1 MNREEILSHVDHTL
15 LKPEAT
21 WPQIQTLCD
30 EAIANHTA
38 SVCIN
43 TCYVKQAVEYMA
55 GRIPVCCVVG
65 FPLGAMDTASKAFE
79 AKTAIENGAAEV
91 DMVINIGRL
100 KNGEY
105 DAVREDIRAVKQAVG
120 DKVLKVIIETCL
132 LTEAEKI
139 RLCEI
144 VSQSGADYIKT
155 STGFA
160 GGGAT
165 RADVALLVIA
175 GEPSQ
180 EDLQW
185 AQQLKE
191 QNTPF
196 LVVQTKG
203 DLAAPAQLPAD
214 LAERAVAVSAAT
226 GDGIEALRAA
236 LTALVPEDFGRQD
249 LTRGLC
255 SAGDVVLLVM
265 PQDIQAPKGRLILPQ
280 VRTIRHLLDLKCT
293 VVSTTADGL
302 DGALAALSAP
312 PKLII
317 TDSQCFPLVAA
328 KKPEKSLLTS
338 FSILMAAD
346 KGDIDAFAQGAKA
359 IGTLNQDSRVLIA
372 EGCTHAPLEEDIG
385 RVKIPNLLR
394 KRVGQGLQVDVVAG
408 NDFPHDLTGYDL
420 VIHCGGCMFN
430 RAYVLSRLTQ
440 AQRQGVPMTNYG
452 VAIAYLTGI
461 LEQVSW

>member
-1 MNREEILSHVDHTL
+1 MSGLQETPAAQRLHIALYGRRNAGKSSLINALTGQQVALVSPVAGTTADPVKKAMELHPIGPVLFIDTAGYDDEGELGQLRV
-15 LKPEAT
+15 EAT
-21 WPQIQTLCD
+21 RDTL
-30 EAIANHTA
+30 
-38 SVCIN
+38 
-43 TCYVKQAVEYMA
+43 Q
-55 GRIPVCCVVG
+55 
-65 FPLGAMDTASKAFE
+65 
-79 AKTAIENGAAEV
+79 
-91 DMVINIGRL
+91 
-100 KNGEY
+100 
-105 DAVREDIRAVKQAVG
+105 
-120 DKVLKVIIETCL
+120 
-132 LTEAEKI
+132 
-139 RLCEI
+139 
-144 VSQSGADYIKT
+144 
-155 STGFA
+155 
-160 GGGAT
+160 

-175 GEPSQ
+175 GEPSE

-203 DLAAPAQLPAD
+203 DLAAPAQLPPD
-214 LAERAVAVSAAT
+214 LAERAVAVSSAT
-226 GDGIEALRAA
+226 GEGIEALRAA

-302 DGALAALSAP
+302 DGALAALSGP

-328 KKPEKSLLTS
+328 KKPQESLLTS

-359 IGTLNQDSRVLIA
+359 IGTLTQDSRVLIA

-430 RAYVLSRLTQ
+430 RAYVLSRLAQ

>member
-1 MNREEILSHVDHTL
+1 MSGLQETPAAQRLHIALYGRRNAGKSSLINALTGQQVALVSPVAGTTADPVKKAMELHPIGPVLFIDTAGYDDEGELGQLRV
-15 LKPEAT
+15 EAT
-21 WPQIQTLCD
+21 RDTL
-30 EAIANHTA
+30 
-38 SVCIN
+38 
-43 TCYVKQAVEYMA
+43 Q
-55 GRIPVCCVVG
+55 
-65 FPLGAMDTASKAFE
+65 
-79 AKTAIENGAAEV
+79 
-91 DMVINIGRL
+91 
-100 KNGEY
+100 
-105 DAVREDIRAVKQAVG
+105 
-120 DKVLKVIIETCL
+120 
-132 LTEAEKI
+132 
-139 RLCEI
+139 
-144 VSQSGADYIKT
+144 
-155 STGFA
+155 
-160 GGGAT
+160 

-175 GEPSQ
+175 GQPSQ
-180 EDLQW
+180 EDLGW
-185 AQQLKE
+185 AQQLKA

-203 DLAAPAQLPAD
+203 DLAAPAKLPPD

-226 GDGIEALRAA
+226 GEGIEALRAA

-328 KKPEKSLLTS
+328 KKPGESLLTS

-359 IGTLNQDSRVLIA
+359 IGTLTEHSRVLIA

-430 RAYVLSRLTQ
+430 RAYVLSRLAQ
-440 AQRQGVPMTNYG
+440 AQGQGVPMTNYG

-461 LEQVSW
+461 LNQVSW

>member
-1 MNREEILSHVDHTL
+1 MSGLQETPAAQRLHIALYGRRNAGKSSLINALTGQQVALVSPVAGTTADPVKKAMELHPIGPVLFIDTAGYDDEGELGQLRV
-15 LKPEAT
+15 EAT
-21 WPQIQTLCD
+21 RDTL
-30 EAIANHTA
+30 
-38 SVCIN
+38 
-43 TCYVKQAVEYMA
+43 
-55 GRIPVCCVVG
+55 
-65 FPLGAMDTASKAFE
+65 
-79 AKTAIENGAAEV
+79 
-91 DMVINIGRL
+91 
-100 KNGEY
+100 
-105 DAVREDIRAVKQAVG
+105 
-120 DKVLKVIIETCL
+120 
-132 LTEAEKI
+132 
-139 RLCEI
+139 
-144 VSQSGADYIKT
+144 
-155 STGFA
+155 
-160 GGGAT
+160 T

-185 AQQLKE
+185 AQQLREK
-191 QNTPF
+191 NTPF

-203 DLAAPAQLPAD
+203 DLAAPAQLPPD

-226 GDGIEALRAA
+226 GEGIEALRAA

-328 KKPEKSLLTS
+328 KKPGESLLTS

-359 IGTLNQDSRVLIA
+359 IGTLTQHSRVLIA

-430 RAYVLSRLTQ
+430 RAYVLSRLAQ
-440 AQRQGVPMTNYG
+440 AQGQGVPMTNYG

-461 LEQVSW
+461 LNQVSW

>member
-1 MNREEILSHVDHTL
+1 MSGLQETPAAQRLHIALYGRRNAGKSSLINALTGQQVALVSPVAGTTADPVKKAMELHPIGPVLFIDTAGYDDEGELGQLRV
-15 LKPEAT
+15 EAT
-21 WPQIQTLCD
+21 RDTL
-30 EAIANHTA
+30 
-38 SVCIN
+38 
-43 TCYVKQAVEYMA
+43 Q
-55 GRIPVCCVVG
+55 
-65 FPLGAMDTASKAFE
+65 
-79 AKTAIENGAAEV
+79 
-91 DMVINIGRL
+91 
-100 KNGEY
+100 
-105 DAVREDIRAVKQAVG
+105 
-120 DKVLKVIIETCL
+120 
-132 LTEAEKI
+132 
-139 RLCEI
+139 
-144 VSQSGADYIKT
+144 
-155 STGFA
+155 
-160 GGGAT
+160 

-175 GEPSQ
+175 GQPSQ
-180 EDLQW
+180 EDLGW
-185 AQQLKE
+185 AQQLKA

-203 DLAAPAQLPAD
+203 DLVAPAQLPKE
-214 LAERAVAVSAAT
+214 LSQRAVAVSSAT
-226 GDGIEALRAA
+226 GEGIEALRAA

-293 VVSTTADGL
+293 VVSTTNHGL

-328 KKPEKSLLTS
+328 KKPEQSLLTS

-359 IGTLNQDSRVLIA
+359 IGTLTENSRVLIA

-394 KRVGQGLQVDVVAG
+394 RRVGQGLQVDVVAG
-408 NDFPHDLTGYDL
+408 SDFPHNLTGYDL

-430 RAYVLSRLTQ
+430 RAYVLSRLAQ
-440 AQRQGVPMTNYG
+440 AQRHGVPMTNYG